1 MVFNFLDY
9 IDELSSNLLNPKFPS
24 LIIILSSLGYEKS
37 LRLKLRADGEVKRF
51 IKSHVYKNGR
61 IRNA

>member
-37 LRLKLRADGEVKRF
+37 ERLKLRAGSDVKRF